1 MQHVFDVQG
10 MTCGH
15 CEKAVTQALQRI
27 DPGVS
32 VRIDRSHNRVEVDST
47 AERAALQAAIQE
59 EGYQAA

>member
-27 DPGVS
+27 DPGAS
-32 VRIDRSHNRVEVDST
+32 VRIDRERNRVEVDST
-47 AERAALQAAIQE
+47 AERAALQSAIQE
-59 EGYQAA
+59 EGFQAA